1 MVFMVT
7 TIWTIF
13 ICEFDEINDLF
24 SSRREFAGRLRDLFG
39 RASRLVGNSVQMVRP
54 MGHLGVYMPQWFT
67 VATSES

>member
-7 TIWTIF
+7 PPFGPFLYVNSMKSMTYSVAAANSPATL
-13 ICEFDEINDLF
+13 EV
-24 SSRREFAGRLRDLFG
+24 SG
-39 RASRLVGNSVQMVRP
+39 RASRLVGNSVQMVQP